1 MTEYFRHSMPCD
13 VNEVRPL
20 ARQLKEFL
28 SQKGVQEPNL
38 MSIDLAFTEAA
49 NNAVFYVLDEY
60 REDPVVVE
68 AIVENDLAEVR
79 IKDHTPGF
87 DFPEKVA
94 LPEEESESS
103 RGIYIIYALMDEVRY
118 LRGPSEN
125 CLVMRKLIGAREA
138 ETTKSSSREED
149 QEDAGISDRAAELQA
164 RVEELQSELAENE
177 QIILDMSEDLS
188 SCYESLSAI
197 FKFSGELSKSS
208 SLEVFSKKLLGNL
221 NQITSSQWFLLR
233 LKPPEA
239 EELVVF
245 STSEDA
251 LNLPPIPLNALE
263 GESMSLEQE
272 AALSRQ
278 DVWLDSNRPL
288 LQGDPLYSVKKNSI
302 GLAHPFFMGDQL
314 IGVLTLGKSA
324 EDVPFTAAQSNVV
337 HTFSDFLASQIVN
350 SRFQEEQ
357 MRSRLVSRELEI
369 ATSIQKSLLPKSTPD
384 SGDFQ
389 FAGLSHS
396 ARQVGGDFYDV
407 VYIDDN
413 RLLMVIA
420 DVMGK
425 GVPAAMFAAIL
436 RSLFRAA
443 PELMGSPAKLMDR
456 VNRLIY
462 EELSAVD
469 MFVTAQLVYLDQER
483 GQLITAN
490 AGHCPLLVSC
500 VDGSVREFA
509 PEGMPIG
516 ILPDTKFDDEFMD
529 LNEVS
534 KILLY
539 TDGLTEARNSDGD
552 FFQDEKLTS
561 LFKSIQADNAKQL
574 KVELERQLSLF
585 QGDAS
590 LSDDQTFLLAMKRL

>member
-1 MTEYFRHSMPCD
+1 MPCD

-28 SQKGVQEPNL
+28 ALKGVQEPNL

-49 NNAVFYVLDEY
+49 NNAVFYVRDEY

-138 ETTKSSSREED
+138 ETSKSSSREED
-149 QEDAGISDRAAELQA
+149 QEDTGSSDRAAELQA
-164 RVEELQSELAENE
+164 KVRELQSELAENE

-233 LKPPEA
+233 LKPPES

-251 LNLPPIPLNALE
+251 LKLPPIPLNALE
-263 GESMSLEQE
+263 GESMFLEQE

-288 LQGDPLYSVKKNSI
+288 MQGDPLYSVKKNSI

-369 ATSIQKSLLPKSTPD
+369 ATNIQKSLLPKSTPD
-384 SGDFQ
+384 SGEFQ

-407 VYIDDN
+407 VYIDDK
-413 RLLMVIA
+413 RLLLVIA

-443 PELMGSPAKLMDR
+443 PELMGSPARLMDR

-469 MFVTAQLVYLDQER
+469 MFVTAQLVYLDQES

-539 TDGLTEARNSDGD
+539 TDGLTEARNSDGE
-552 FFQDEKLTS
+552 FFQDEKLTN

-574 KVELERQLSLF
+574 KLELERQLSLF

-590 LSDDQTFLLAMKRL
+590 LSDDQTFLLAMKSL

>member
-1 MTEYFRHSMPCD
+1 M
-13 VNEVRPL
+13 
-20 ARQLKEFL
+20 
-28 SQKGVQEPNL
+28 
-38 MSIDLAFTEAA
+38 
-49 NNAVFYVLDEY
+49 
-60 REDPVVVE
+60 
-68 AIVENDLAEVR
+68 
-79 IKDHTPGF
+79 
-87 DFPEKVA
+87 
-94 LPEEESESS
+94 
-103 RGIYIIYALMDEVRY
+103 
-118 LRGPSEN
+118 
-125 CLVMRKLIGAREA
+125 
-138 ETTKSSSREED
+138 
-149 QEDAGISDRAAELQA
+149 
-164 RVEELQSELAENE
+164 
-177 QIILDMSEDLS
+177 
-188 SCYESLSAI
+188 
-197 FKFSGELSKSS
+197 
-208 SLEVFSKKLLGNL
+208 
-221 NQITSSQWFLLR
+221 
-233 LKPPEA
+233 
-239 EELVVF
+239 
-245 STSEDA
+245 
-251 LNLPPIPLNALE
+251 
-263 GESMSLEQE
+263 
-272 AALSRQ
+272 
-278 DVWLDSNRPL
+278 
-288 LQGDPLYSVKKNSI
+288 
-302 GLAHPFFMGDQL
+302 

-369 ATSIQKSLLPKSTPD
+369 ATNIQKSLLPKSTPD
-384 SGDFQ
+384 SGEFQ

-407 VYIDDN
+407 VYIDDK
-413 RLLMVIA
+413 RLLLVIA

-500 VDGSVREFA
+500 VDGSIREFA

-574 KVELERQLSLF
+574 KLELERQLSLF

-590 LSDDQTFLLAMKRL
+590 LSDDQTFLLAMKRLI